1 MLFVMNIEY
10 HLIDGHILV
19 LWYGRRQN
27 GNLQMPWFPIFGNWV
42 KYTSSH
48 NVAML
53 AIGVFAGHPYMFA
66 KVFGRGSLSKV
77 IIYYIYITYT
87 YIYID
92 ICITHY
98 KVTPGY
104 PSPPRGVEGVPRDD
118 LHSKSSELLLQGT
131 ARFLALKSC
140 GQQPFFFGGWDL
152 RWSPTKGICIYICV
166 YVYMYMYVHVGYWN
180 IVHWHYLMYTI
191 YTYVW
196 LRVRHCHQAETVAV
210 KEMAGCRNRFHL
222 SVTC

>member
-1 MLFVMNIEY
+1 
-10 HLIDGHILV
+10 
-19 LWYGRRQN
+19 
-27 GNLQMPWFPIFGNWV
+27 MPWFPIFGNWV

-77 IIYYIYITYT
+77 ILYYIYITYIYIYIYIDILY

-140 GQQPFFFGGWDL
+140 GQQPFFLVDGISGDL
-152 RWSPTKGICIYICV
+152 PPKAYVYIYMCICV
-166 YVYMYMYVHVGYWN
+166 YVYV
-180 IVHWHYLMYTI
+180 
-191 YTYVW
+191 
-196 LRVRHCHQAETVAV
+196 C
-210 KEMAGCRNRFHL
+210 
-222 SVTC
+222 TCWILKYCALTLFDVYYIHIRLIESSPLPSS